1 MSKDPAVLFYTG
13 DFLNGC
19 TDLTFE
25 ERGQY
30 ITLLCLQ
37 HQKGHLSEKTIR
49 LSVGSVSVDVL
60 KKFTKDE
67 QGNFFNVRMDE
78 EIAKRNQFIE
88 TRRVNGSKGGRPSKA
103 NGYPNGYPNGKA
115 TENLIEDEDE
125 SGNIDYKGI
134 LENYHTFCD
143 KLPKVAKLS
152 DERKRHIA
160 ARLKEFNTETIIDV
174 LKRAGRSEFLTG
186 KNDRAWKADID
197 WIFNPTNFLKIM
209 EGKYDNKPNKQEVRN
224 EPVILTA
231 TSK

>member
-209 EGKYDNKPNKQEVRN
+209 EGKYDNKPKKQEVRN